1 MAISAWER
9 RNNRRTGRFP
19 GDMVSQ
25 FLFESIR
32 RGEEGRQ
39 GGFCATL
46 CVIRARARINWGRRI
61 SCRISNI
68 MAENRAVWRSAIMGI
83 LPIRSPI
90 PSPPPPISRRLTG
103 GENYWTRRGIRGPFR
118 KCGGRKGGIFFNIFE
133 IVVCSRMTSKWKVSK
148 KSKSLRTR
156 RDGIRLINRHRAS
169 YAALD
174 PPPVSLP
181 RASTSTRFTSRRMFK
196 VANV

>member
-1 MAISAWER
+1 MWDMAISAWER

-90 PSPPPPISRRLTG
+90 PSQPPSPRSLGDWRAERIIERG
-103 GENYWTRRGIRGPFR
+103 GASEVRFESVGE
-118 KCGGRKGGIFFNIFE
+118 GRAGYFSIY
-133 IVVCSRMTSKWKVSK
+133 SKLLSVPGW
-148 KSKSLRTR
+148 
-156 RDGIRLINRHRAS
+156 RAS
-169 YAALD
+169 E
-174 PPPVSLP
+174 
-181 RASTSTRFTSRRMFK
+181 K
-196 VANV
+196 